1 MTKFLNTFLQAIVL
15 LILTTFVPFN
25 AMVAQAITW
34 TYYDLSNKPINNPTD
49 DEIKTM
55 AIMRVSDTGVTQ
67 YALEID
73 HDFSG
78 TWGTGYLENIGNPSP
93 AVGKQWVNMDEE
105 VICNVDGIVQDVYNI
120 NSRYVSTGYY
130 AQGPPNSQDKANAL
144 IFDGTDDY
152 VQTTNIYINSPSS
165 ISFEFWAKRD
175 RTQITEYILNH
186 SKDFQIGFNSNDMAV
201 FKTLHGSVTASKAT
215 FTGWHHWKFVY
226 QTYRYNYH
234 NTSDMGV
241 KLYIYRD
248 DVLLAQ
254 KTIQPDCW
262 KQSHP
267 YQTKEYEE
275 GCYERS
281 SSVTGTPGEN
291 HNKDWY
297 KCKNEWGYS
306 SDYASKIKG
315 GHPIQICADYD
326 GNECDQCYKKGSWQS
341 KSFCFKHWTPK
352 GPFIHKDKFGDKRL
366 KFNMYDA
373 YDMIKKKSKYVWH
386 TRYSYH
392 CNAKKYKI
400 NSPIIFGKGYASNY
414 FKGKLK
420 DVIFRTN
427 NRIHG
432 KWYFNDGD
440 QSNVAKDSSYQK
452 RDASLINFDTE
463 KCWMVDPTL
472 SRYYTFDRIQA
483 RQSIPKFI
491 MKSYGKIVYDWGR
504 QHAVT
509 TNTFPENL
517 SDMTMINVLSDESQ
531 SNYTGAGSYWYNHG
545 SALKISSGE
554 NACQKLS
561 GYRDNTIDPNITINA
576 SYAEI
581 QSLVSPQNFS
591 WVYTP
596 YVFEET
602 VILGSPVLLST
613 VPPDVREHLDLSL
626 KPQYISQDIEE
637 SDMVFWS
644 ESEQKIYPLRGGLT
658 FDLEYDL
665 KDAECEGINVVVRV
679 TTLWPKSPHIIHIAN
694 SPPVSLDPAMDD
706 DVVFKAIK
714 QVEADAAVSGK
725 KFSAAEKGRSVLH
738 FMRNT
743 IDNTIPGEISL
754 SFNGKGFA
762 ETEKIGL
769 PANFTIEF
777 HAKRNTIGDLNVAIG
792 HGDPEAAKGMVI
804 GFNENDQFTFDI
816 SGYTLTTSKPYTD
829 YNWHHWACVYE
840 TDISQMPEEVDP
852 ETVPEVSNDSESADL
867 TDTTLTTTFTCKNN
881 PDNGACKWVDD
892 ACYTIGF
899 TGDYDIDEKGQRYW
913 NHLAIAHRQCG
924 ENITYKRRIYC
935 DGELVGSTE
944 TDLAYRGQGALR
956 IGSNGAGWDSSASG
970 FKGQLDDIRI
980 WNVARTQEQIAENAI
995 KRITGTEN
1003 DLAAYFRMDRI
1014 GSAYLDDNRENPS
1027 RPIIAVLTH
1036 MDPSN
1041 SWIVDT
1047 TKQFSLEPEH
1057 IMNSGQACIRVVE
1070 TLMES
1075 HNKVEGTAFVGHEIT
1090 GAAYHD
1096 SRVPHNGYVFY
1107 DKVTYNAS
1115 IYDRENLQGPIYPV
1129 NIKHPAFDARNTI
1142 LVIWYKVQDGVSWPY
1157 QPVEYKNQ
1165 WLEFEKRIVIA
1176 SRLGSDGKDE
1186 NGNDQLFPDIN
1197 DIEQNYLDPARYQEI
1212 QIYNQP
1218 DQSLPGYN
1226 PNEEH
1231 AVVTSSF
1238 RNSQASPCPKAA
1250 FALRNDLN
1258 KTIVEHDDYTSH
1270 PYVLIQYFDTVLG
1283 HHGMMPFKVEVD
1295 DSSYGY
1301 TFRYDMKAGDA
1312 VVAPYPL
1319 NEVIGATPP
1328 EEIFGR
1334 NSNPDQ
1340 RCYFKD
1346 HKGQSWAISGA
1357 GHPLE
1362 IAEISVSSSY
1372 TDHVDYQIKLAAHT
1386 MNYNDSYLIKVIDH
1400 RGFKGM
1406 MNFTVGVQKADMN
1419 QSGVYVNGQEISH
1432 LGTNSFIVSLRT
1444 ETTDLQASHFKLF
1457 HYESAANITVY
1468 YWYPLQPSFW
1478 YDTDTLGDGTGN
1490 VGLSIPWLPA
1500 GDVAENDGFPEDMI
1514 GRAKAVQVTYDVT
1527 WPPDTPVLKAGESL
1541 TFPGGEY
1548 RTDHTTYPGLPGV
1561 LAWAAGQVVYDSLN
1575 PAMENAKLYDKYL
1588 VRLVPAL
1595 LEREVDFPID
1605 RFTENLQ
1612 PASGRVDV
1620 IMNRWYF
1627 KELHAG
1633 LKTRIYYDPMTQ
1645 KLGIR
1650 GFING
1655 KTLGDDDL
1663 TASPP
1668 SIYVLQ
1674 PNILTE
1680 REQKTIQEI
1689 EGADNAFK
1697 DAVVALY
1704 ELSRNPQSLN
1714 DPYAVGLEL
1723 HENCLAYMT
1732 DKHPKQSKYLQDMF
1746 YAWLGTHIDNETDRI
1761 IPQIAFGP
1769 GLALVPNGGLLDPND
1784 NVFND
1789 FTEGYIT
1796 IVENNHPD
1804 MGALPV
1810 SLYVIKVVKEK
1821 VRGAIKTVYSDNV
1834 FDEKL
1839 TLRHSADFGADPDD
1853 LIFQWW
1859 YREQDGIDQPTP
1871 DLKPDKWLIFPDSTG
1886 KNGLGMSEISLAGA
1900 GAVLLVDN
1908 SFYTRYRHQN
1918 SDPDDPNSWSDWA
1931 GAANSSPEL
1940 YQPQLAEGWVKRV
1953 VNGINP
1959 FEARISSFYNSESP
1973 ATYVSMVRQAGPRY
1987 EGPVA
1992 FNPDKDV
1999 IENLGLIE
2007 LYQTVLKRAMDLSIN
2022 LEQPTC
2028 TPGITSALQL
2038 AATRISGFYNL
2049 LGNEAYNDAIDP
2061 TIGYGTDSIEYGSL
2075 APTIFTF
2082 MNQVPSLLDEEFALL
2097 CGREEKGA
2105 RPAYNRL
2112 LWNFTK
2118 GEGEVAYAMSYNLD
2132 DIDENG
2138 FIDEADGRAAY
2149 PQGHGDAWGHYLTSI
2164 NCFYSLLGH
2173 PNYIWESRSEKFSVE
2188 GVVIDVDY
2196 TDERK
2201 FAETAASKAKIASE
2215 IVNITYRKH
2224 YIDDPA
2230 GQWQG
2235 YKDTDETR
2243 AWGVSGW
2250 ARRTYMGSLF
2260 DWATANAIIPAED
2273 TDPTHMGLKKID
2285 RTTVQEILDIASQA
2299 RNIQQQYDNANNGL
2313 NPLGLSTDIVP
2324 FDVNP
2329 ARMNPNANAATHF
2342 EQVYE
2347 RALSAMENARA
2358 VFDYANS
2365 LKDRIRQ
2372 IAVSEQEFTEQVM
2385 DKDRD
2390 YRNQLIELL
2399 GTPYKGTI
2407 GAGKPYPPGY
2417 KGPDYYYYAYV
2428 DVNEVS
2434 NETVPPPSDA
2444 MKINFAPQNTLVIN
2458 DQDDEGYNDLPTMF
2472 TQFFGSDLIG
2482 EVYMSTDFSGSV
2494 DITFP
2499 ISAGTYSFMAPSS
2512 WGMRESPGEIQLSL
2526 IELVKAEAQLQL
2538 ALSRYAGLMGEIRSK
2553 TLLLQ
2558 ARSDL
2563 NSEELVI
2570 GDEYAEN
2577 VESLNNQMLGLRTA
2591 ADIADTSADFIEEQS
2606 DAMAESLPKV
2616 AGAMAVD
2623 ATSGAR
2629 GAIKIAGAI
2638 SGKVLRVTAYA
2649 SRLKADMLESDKEI
2663 AAMDMETK
2671 LQKAGYRYDIQQAL
2685 AELEGLLGNEAPT
2698 RMEIF
2703 KERESMRQVS
2713 EKYRAV
2719 LSKAMRLMEERKAYN
2734 ARVAKKTQGKR
2745 YMDMAFR
2752 LNLNQSLSKYRNAF
2766 DTAARYVYLAAKAYD
2781 YDTNLRDDNTASAK
2795 PLLNEIIHQRH
2806 LGQFEN
2812 GQYVVGM
2819 GGLGDI
2825 LATMKINYETLKS
2838 QMGFDAPQTETG
2850 RFSLRY
2856 ELMRIKHDADSL
2868 EAWRDTLKTKKV
2880 DNLWTIPEFRKFC
2893 RPFASESLGEQPGI
2907 VIKFGTNIIF
2917 GQNFFGWP
2925 LSGGDHAYDPTNFAT
2940 KVRSIGVWF
2949 EGYDNSLLSE
2959 TPRVYLIP
2967 TGMDVMLVPDSL
2979 ELDTREWTVVDQKI
2993 PIPLPVR
3000 GSDLNNPDWIP
3011 SLDSLDGSMI
3021 SIRKF
3026 SSFRAYHDAGY
3037 FDANQ
3042 MNYESRQIGR
3052 SVWNTAWMLIIPGG
3066 TFHYDQEL
3074 GLKLFIENVT
3084 DIKLFFQTYA
3094 ISGS

>member
-1 MTKFLNTFLQAIVL
+1 MKQTAQILNDKFGVIITCL
-15 LILTTFVPFN
+15 LIAFFVMSMP
-25 AMVAQAITW
+25 AWGITW
-34 TYYDLSNKPINNPTD
+34 TYYDIDDKPLQNPTEE
-49 DEIKTM
+49 EIESM
-55 AIMRVSDTGVTQ
+55 AIMRTSDTGFTQ
-67 YALEID
+67 YALEIN

-93 AVGKQWVNMDEE
+93 AIGKHWVNINEE
-105 VICNVDGIVQDVYNI
+105 VICNVDGIVQDVYNL
-120 NSRYVSTGYY
+120 NSRYVATGYY
-130 AQGPPNSQDKANAL
+130 AQGPPNSEDKANAL
-144 IFDGTDDY
+144 IFDGVDDY
-152 VQTTNIYINSPSS
+152 VETPDIYIHDPKS
-165 ISFEFWAKRD
+165 ITIEFWSKRD
-175 RTQITEYILNH
+175 RTQQKEYLISH
-186 SKDFQIGFNSNDMAV
+186 VDGFRIGFDSNDRAV
-201 FKTLHGSVTASKAT
+201 FMTNYGSVTANNVTYA
-215 FTGWHHWKFVY
+215 GWHQWKFKY
-226 QTYRYNYH
+226 QFYKRNYQ
-234 NTSDMGV
+234 NTNGMGV

-248 DVLLAQ
+248 GVLLASETFAP
-254 KTIQPDCW
+254 KCW
-262 KQSHP
+262 TQSHP
-267 YQTKEYEE
+267 YRATEYYK
-275 GCYERS
+275 GCYNRS
-281 SSVTGTPGEN
+281 SSTTGGQNESSN
-291 HNKDWY
+291 RKWY
-297 KCKNEWGYS
+297 QCQREWGNFG
-306 SDYASKIKG
+306 DYASSSWSN
-315 GHPIQICADYD
+315 HPIQICADYD
-326 GNECDQCYKKGSWQS
+326 SNECDQCYKRGSWQS
-341 KSFCFKHWTPK
+341 ESYCKNYWLSRGKYAHR
-352 GPFIHKDKFGDKRL
+352 DKFGEH
-366 KFNMYDA
+366 
-373 YDMIKKKSKYVWH
+373 KKKYNSYSVSSLMKTRSRSV
-386 TRYSYH
+386 TRYRHSYH
-392 CNAKKYKI
+392 CNSSNYHI
-400 NSPIIFGKGYASNY
+400 NSPLLLGKGYASDF

-420 DVIFRTN
+420 DVVLKVN
-427 NRIHG
+427 NSVIG
-432 KWYFNDGD
+432 KWELNDGQ
-440 QSNVAKDSSYQK
+440 QSTTAHDSSRYVRK
-452 RDASLINFDTE
+452 ASLKNFDTGT
-463 KCWMVDPTL
+463 CWMIDPKL
-472 SRYYTFDRIQA
+472 SKHYQFRSLQE
-483 RQSIPKFI
+483 RQSVPKFI
-491 MKSYGKIVYDWGR
+491 MDSPGKIVYDWGR
-504 QHAVT
+504 QHALI
-509 TNTFPENL
+509 TNTLPDSLNDLASIEV
-517 SDMTMINVLSDESQ
+517 IADESQ
-531 SNYTGAGSYWYNHG
+531 SNYTGAGKYWYNHG
-545 SALKISSGE
+545 STLEISSGE
-554 NACQKLS
+554 DACQKLT
-561 GYRDNTIDPNITINA
+561 GYRDNTIDPNTTING
-576 SYAEI
+576 SGLVI
-581 QSLVSPQNFS
+581 QNLESPQNVS

-613 VPPDVREHLDLSL
+613 VPPDIREKLNLSL
-626 KPQYISQDIEE
+626 KPTYTSENFEE
-637 SDMVFWS
+637 TDVIYWS
-644 ESEQKIYPLRGGLT
+644 ASEQKVYPLHGDII
-658 FDLEYDL
+658 FDLEYNL
-665 KDAECEGINVVVRV
+665 MDATCEGINVVIRV
-679 TTLWPKSPHIIHIAN
+679 TTQWPESPHVVHIAN
-694 SPPVSLDPAMDD
+694 TPAVKLDPTMDD
-706 DVVFKAIK
+706 DIAFKAIK
-714 QVEADAAVSGK
+714 HVESDATVAGN
-725 KFSAAEKGRSVLH
+725 KFTATVKGRSVLH
-738 FMRNT
+738 FMRNS
-743 IDNTIPGEISL
+743 IDHTLPKEISL
-754 SFNGKGFA
+754 SFDGNGYA
-762 ETEKIGL
+762 ETESIGL
-769 PANFTIEF
+769 PENFTIEF
-777 HAKRNTIGDLNVAIG
+777 HAKKISLNDLNVAIG
-792 HGDPEAAKGMVI
+792 QGYPEAAKGLVI
-804 GFNENDQFTFDI
+804 GFNADDQFTFDI
-816 SGYTLTTSKPYTD
+816 FGYTLTTAKAYTD
-829 YNWHHWACVYE
+829 NSWHHWACVYE
-840 TDISQMPEEVDP
+840 TNISQMPEEIDP
-852 ETVPEVSNDSESADL
+852 SIVPDINESGDDPNAIP
-867 TDTTLTTTFTCKNN
+867 TTTFTCHNE
-881 PDNGACKWVDD
+881 PDNSECKWGDD
-892 ACYTIGF
+892 TCYTVGF
-899 TGDYDIDEKGQRYW
+899 TGDYDMNSHNQRYW
-913 NHLAIAHRQCG
+913 NHLATVQRRCG
-924 ENITYKRRIYC
+924 KNITYKRRIYC
-935 DGELVGSTE
+935 DGELVASTE
-944 TDLAYRGQGALR
+944 TDIAYRGQGNIR

-970 FKGQLDDIRI
+970 FKGQLDEIRI
-980 WNVARTQEQIAENAI
+980 WRTARTQEQIAAVVSNS
-995 KRITGTEN
+995 ITATEN
-1003 DLAAYFRMDRI
+1003 DLMAYFRMDRI
-1014 GSAYLDDNRENPS
+1014 GSSYLDDNRVNPS
-1027 RPIIAVLTH
+1027 RPTIAVLTH
-1036 MDPSN
+1036 MDPDN

-1047 TKQFSLEPEH
+1047 TRQYTLKAEKIIE
-1057 IMNSGQACIRVVE
+1057 NGQSCVRVVE
-1070 TLMES
+1070 TRLES
-1075 HNKVEGTAFVGHEIT
+1075 ENTEESSGFVGYEIT
-1090 GAAYHD
+1090 GNGFHD

-1107 DKVTYNAS
+1107 EKVPYNAN
-1115 IYDRENLQGPIYPV
+1115 IYNRETLQGAIYPV
-1129 NIKHPAFDARNTI
+1129 NIKHPAYDARHTI
-1142 LVIWYKVQDGVSWPY
+1142 LVVWYKVQDGVSWPY
-1157 QPVEYKNQ
+1157 QPVKYINTWPEYDN
-1165 WLEFEKRIVIA
+1165 RIVIA
-1176 SRLGSDGKDE
+1176 SRLGSDGKNE
-1186 NGNDQLFPDIN
+1186 FGAKQMFPDIN
-1197 DIEQNYLDPARYQEI
+1197 NIDQNYLDPARYQDI

-1218 DQSLPGYN
+1218 SLDFPGFN

-1231 AVVTSSF
+1231 ATVTSSF
-1238 RNSQASPCPKAA
+1238 RHSQASPCPQAA

-1258 KTIVEHDDYTSH
+1258 FTDVDDDTYTSH

-1283 HHGMMPFKVEVD
+1283 KHGMKPFKVEVD
-1295 DSSYGY
+1295 DPSCGY
-1301 TFRYDMKAGDA
+1301 TFRYDMKAGDL

-1319 NEVIGATPP
+1319 NEAIGATPP
-1328 EEIFGR
+1328 EEIFGQ
-1334 NSNPDQ
+1334 NSNPEQ

-1357 GHPLE
+1357 GHPVE
-1362 IAEISVSSSY
+1362 IAEVSGSESY
-1372 TDHVDYQIKLAAHT
+1372 TDHVDYVVKLASHT
-1386 MNYNDSYLIKVIDH
+1386 MNYNDRYLIKVVDQS
-1400 RGFKGM
+1400 GFMGM
-1406 MNFTVGVQKADMN
+1406 MNFTVGLRQDESLNAA
-1419 QSGVYVNGQEISH
+1419 VYVDGQEISH
-1432 LGTNSFIVSLRT
+1432 LGTNSFVVTLHTLS
-1444 ETTDLQASHFKLF
+1444 TDLQPNHFKLF
-1457 HYESAANITVY
+1457 HYESSANITVH

-1478 YDTDTLGDGTGN
+1478 YGAGTPGDSTGN
-1490 VGLSIPWLPA
+1490 VGLSIPWLPT
-1500 GDVAENDGFPEDMI
+1500 GVVAQNDGFPKDMI
-1514 GRAKAVQVTYDVT
+1514 GRAKSVMVTYDVT
-1527 WPPDTPVLKAGESL
+1527 WPTDTPILKAGESL
-1541 TFPGGEY
+1541 TFPGGEF
-1548 RTDHTTYPGLPGV
+1548 RADHTTYPGLPGV
-1561 LAWAAGQVVYDSLN
+1561 LAWATGQVVYDSLN
-1575 PAMENAKLYDKYL
+1575 PSMDNTKLYDKYL

-1605 RFTENLQ
+1605 RFPETLQ

-1633 LKTRIYYDPMTQ
+1633 LKKRVYYDPMTQ

-1650 GFING
+1650 GFIND
-1655 KTLGDDDL
+1655 KTLGDDNL

-1668 SIYVLQ
+1668 SIYILQ
-1674 PNILTE
+1674 PNILTD
-1680 REQKTIQEI
+1680 RELSTIQGI
-1689 EGADNAFK
+1689 EGADSAFK
-1697 DAVVALY
+1697 NAAEALY
-1704 ELSRNPQSLN
+1704 QLSRNPNELY

-1723 HENCLAYMT
+1723 YDSCLQYMI
-1732 DKHPKQSKYLQDMF
+1732 DNHPKQSKYLQDMF
-1746 YAWLGTHIDNETDRI
+1746 YAWLGTGIDSETNRI
-1761 IPQIAFGP
+1761 LPQIAFGP
-1769 GLALVPNGGLLDPND
+1769 GLSVVPNGGLLDPD
-1784 NVFND
+1784 DSVFRN

-1796 IVENNHPD
+1796 LVENNHPD

-1821 VRGAIKTVYSDNV
+1821 VRGAIKTVFSDNV
-1834 FDEKL
+1834 FDEKI
-1839 TLRHSADFGADPDD
+1839 TLRHSADFGADPND
-1853 LIFQWW
+1853 LLFQWW
-1859 YREQDGIDQPTP
+1859 YREQDGTTRPTP
-1871 DLKPDKWLIFPDSTG
+1871 DLQPDKWLIFPDPSG
-1886 KNGLGMSEISLAGA
+1886 KQGQGMSEISFAGA

-1908 SFYTRYRHQN
+1908 LFYTRYRHVN

-1953 VNGINP
+1953 INGINP
-1959 FEARISSFYNSESP
+1959 FEARINSFYNSETP
-1973 ATYVSMVRQAGPRY
+1973 ATYVSMIRQAGPRY

-2049 LGNEAYNDAIDP
+2049 LGNEAYNDALDP
-2061 TIGYGTDSIEYGSL
+2061 TIGYGTDSLEYGSL

-2097 CGREEKGA
+2097 CGRQEKGA

-2118 GEGEVAYAMSYNLD
+2118 GDGEVAYALSYNLD

-2138 FIDEADGRAAY
+2138 FIDEADGRATY

-2196 TDERK
+2196 LDERK
-2201 FAETAASKAKIASE
+2201 FAETAASKAKIGSE
-2215 IVNITYRKH
+2215 IVNITYRKN
-2224 YIDDPA
+2224 YIDDPD

-2235 YKDTDETR
+2235 YKDNDETR
-2243 AWGVSGW
+2243 QWGVSGW
-2250 ARRTYMGSLF
+2250 ARRTYMGALF

-2273 TDPTHMGLKKID
+2273 TDPSHIGLKKID

-2299 RNIQQQYDNANNGL
+2299 RNIQQQYNNANNGL

-2324 FDVNP
+2324 FDINP
-2329 ARMNPNANAATHF
+2329 ARMNPNVLNAATHF

-2358 VFDYANS
+2358 VFDYANE

-2372 IAVSEQEFTEQVM
+2372 IAVSEQEFTEQVL

-2417 KGPDYYYYAYV
+2417 KGPDYYYYAYI

-2458 DQDDEGYNDLPTMF
+2458 DQGDEGYNDLPTLF
-2472 TQFFGSDLIG
+2472 TQFFGSDLID
-2482 EVYMSTDFSGSV
+2482 EDYMSSDFSGAV

-2499 ISAGTYSFMAPSS
+2499 TSAGTYSFVAPST
-2512 WGMRESPGEIQLSL
+2512 WGMREFPGEIQLSL

-2538 ALSRYAGLMGEIRSK
+2538 ALSRYAGLMGEISYK
-2553 TLLLQ
+2553 TQLLQ
-2558 ARSDL
+2558 GRSDL
-2563 NSEELVI
+2563 NSEELAI
-2570 GDEYAEN
+2570 GDEYAEE

-2591 ADIADTSADFIEEQS
+2591 ADIAETSADFIEEQS
-2606 DAMAESLPKV
+2606 DAMSEALPKV

-2629 GAIKIAGAI
+2629 GALKIVGAI
-2638 SGKVLRVTAYA
+2638 AGKVLRVTAYA

-2663 AAMDMETK
+2663 AALDMETK
-2671 LQKAGYRYDIQQAL
+2671 LQKAGYRYDVQQAL
-2685 AELEGLLGNEAPT
+2685 AEIEGLLGNEAPT

-2719 LSKAMRLMEERKAYN
+2719 LSKALRLMEERKAYN

-2752 LNLNQSLSKYRNAF
+2752 LNLNKSLSKYRNAF

-2781 YDTNLRDDNTASAK
+2781 YDTNLRDDDPASAK
-2795 PLLNEIIHQRH
+2795 PLLTDIIRQRH

-2812 GQYVVGM
+2812 GKYIVGM
-2819 GGLGDI
+2819 DGLGDI

-2856 ELMRIKHDADSL
+2856 ELMRIKNDADSL
-2868 EAWRDTLKTKKV
+2868 ETWRDALKTKKV
-2880 DNLWTIPEFRKFC
+2880 DNLWSIPEFRKFC
-2893 RPFASESLGEQPGI
+2893 RPFASENLGEQPGI
-2907 VIKFGTNIIF
+2907 VINFGTNIIF

-2949 EGYDNSLLSE
+2949 EGYDNTLLSE

-2967 TGMDVMLVPDSL
+2967 TGMDVMLVPNSL

-3037 FDANQ
+3037 FDENQ
-3042 MNYESRQIGR
+3042 MSYESRQIGR